1 MGCPLFA
8 GGMGAPGARGAD
20 DSASSPSVVRDLGG
34 TWAGK
39 KEIPTSRRVGSGSEE
54 QTLRRDYREFLI
66 RRTCAMTGRA
76 SRAAAK

>member
-39 KEIPTSRRVGSGSEE
+39 KKSRPHVAWGRDLKSRHCAGTIGNSSSGGPA
-54 QTLRRDYREFLI
+54 R
-66 RRTCAMTGRA
+66 
-76 SRAAAK
+76 